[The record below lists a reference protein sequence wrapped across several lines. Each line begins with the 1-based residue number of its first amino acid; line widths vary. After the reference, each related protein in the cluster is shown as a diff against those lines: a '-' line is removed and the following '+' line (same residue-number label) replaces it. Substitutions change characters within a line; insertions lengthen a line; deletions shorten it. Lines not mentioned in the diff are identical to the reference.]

1 MPDTVYHLVVEVDP
15 VKDSSW
21 GSAPLTT
28 YPTDEVHAQEIR
40 QGQIQVRARLRTLC
54 LLFPGIGFR
63 VQGAGFRLAYS
74 LALLFP
80 PPGLSVCPSNCVGS
94 RQIRTC

>member
-40 QGQIQVRARLRTLC
+40 QGQIQVRARVRTLS
-54 LLFPGIGFR
+54 P
-63 VQGAGFRLAYS
+63 S
-74 LALLFP
+74 LSTSR
-80 PPGLSVCPSNCVGS
+80 SVCLSDCVLQPSN
-94 RQIRTC
+94 RA